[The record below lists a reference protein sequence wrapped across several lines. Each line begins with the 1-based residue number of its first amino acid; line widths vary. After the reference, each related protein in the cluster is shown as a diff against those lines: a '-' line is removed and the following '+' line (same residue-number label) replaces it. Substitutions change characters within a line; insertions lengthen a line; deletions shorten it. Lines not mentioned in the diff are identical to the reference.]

1 MDGEEEDESVE
12 LLNRTGQFIST
23 EERGARETQL
33 RLKRRMGELTCCTTS
48 KRFLMIRCIYK

>member
-1 MDGEEEDESVE
+1 MDGEEEDESV
-12 LLNRTGQFIST
+12 IST
-23 EERGARETQL
+23 EERGTRETQL